1 MICFTRIPL
10 KDFIKKH
17 NPQEPKKETIENFEK
32 EINNLLE
39 NAPKQDDEEFQ
50 KNEINKF
57 LKNTYGYD
65 CNTYKKV
72 DSAIYVDGE
81 VRVLIEVKA
90 LNNRNEF
97 PKNRENPIS
106 KAFCQMVLY
115 FLEEI
120 EKEKNNSLK
129 HTIICNAHEFFLFDC
144 KDLLFL
150 KEDKRIKDFY
160 KKCAKK
166 EGTDSSKPKFYKDL
180 EQYLQ
185 EDFQGELRYTHF
197 NLSNYDPKELP
208 LIYQVLSQEVLLK
221 QRKTLD
227 ANTLNKDFYEE
238 LLYILGLEEQN
249 DKGKILIKPSRTQ
262 NSLSAALKKK
272 YENLDDEEVMALLIA
287 WNNRILF
294 LRLLE
299 SLLISFKHFE
309 KPFLT
314 TENFKDFNALNTLF
328 FEVLAKKNSERS
340 LNKEDKIL
348 EKIPYLNSSLFDQ
361 TPLELKGHEIRL
373 LENKKLE
380 LYQNSV
386 LKKHEN
392 YQEKKE
398 LPLLKYLFEFLRLY
412 KFTTTPK
419 DIKDNTDT
427 SESRL
432 INPSVLGLVFEK
444 LNGYKE
450 GSFYTPSFITS
461 YMCKES
467 ITPIVL
473 DKFNAIYQW
482 DCENLKALRE
492 KIDRNFSNEKAKEY
506 LNTLLTLRICD
517 PAVGSGHF
525 LVSALNEMVLIAYEL
540 GLIASLYRHELRL
553 ENDEIIIHHA
563 QTGEIFNYKKPHS
576 ENDPH
581 HQIQKELFELKK
593 DIIENCL
600 FGVDINPNSCEIT
613 KLRLWIELL
622 KYSYYIFEK
631 GKNTNNLE
639 TLPNIDINIKC
650 ANSLVSRFALKDK
663 ALLKT
668 EKNKNLE
675 YYIAEY
681 KELVKI
687 YKDPKILESLT
698 RPIKDSN
705 AVRKYAKER
714 LYQELAQNPNKDFK
728 KALND
733 RIEKIKEAFKL
744 TLEPPQKELKFKK
757 FLKEHLELYGKS
769 ILEEA
774 NDNGLELE
782 ALALEKKMA
791 HEGLF
796 HDYTPYPKLDKTD
809 KVVGLEHFNRY
820 VLTSYKDL
828 QDENERYA
836 NALEWRFEFP
846 EVLND
851 EGDFLG
857 FDCIIGN
864 PPYIRQEHIKDLKP
878 LLQKQYQDFYNST
891 ADIYTYFFALAYHL
905 LKEKGFNAFITSN
918 KYARAKY
925 GAKLRELL
933 LKKTTLVSYM
943 ELNALKV
950 FESAAV
956 DTSIMSFIKQ
966 TPPKESDFEYY
977 EPTPND
983 KDDLKSTPHLP
994 MKQNAL
1000 STESFIFANAT
1011 LLDLR
1016 DKIESVGTPLKDWD
1030 IQINYGIK
1038 TGANEAFIIPT
1049 EKREEILKNCD
1060 DAQKDERGMSERE
1073 RTKELIKPILRG
1085 KDIKRYSYEW
1095 ADLWVIIAKFGSHE
1109 FLEVEYPTIYNHL
1122 LQYKDQLEQR
1132 GQCRYSRGPQNS
1144 NKPYP
1149 GQHHW
1154 LELDNNPKDSYLQD
1168 FEKEKIVYG
1177 EIVQEPRF
1185 YLDNGECELGVFYAE
1200 ATSFILTGEHLRYL
1214 LGMLHS
1220 KLITFAF
1227 KTFYAGGGLGESGY
1241 RYKKA
1246 FIERLPIPQIT
1257 EKNQELADKIT
1268 DGAKQILALKAKDP
1282 KANTQGLEK
1291 EIDALVYQLYHLTDE
1306 EIKTIENGQ

>member
-1 MICFTRIPL
+1 MDYKKLDLPNTNYPSKEQLEAFETAFDAFLETNPQENENHHNDAFNDLLKGVFKYKVKPTKKIDSAILNENNKVEVIIEFKALKNPNEFIKKGDLNVKAFHESLLYYLTERKEGNNNLKHLILATIKELYIIDANEFEVFNKDKEIEKAFENCHDKKGNDPHTEAFYDACQKRLNELDRSLKYHHIPL
-10 KDFIKKH
+10 K
-17 NPQEPKKETIENFEK
+17 KE
-32 EINNLLE
+32 NL
-39 NAPKQDDEEFQ
+39 A
-50 KNEINKF
+50 
-57 LKNTYGYD
+57 
-65 CNTYKKV
+65 
-72 DSAIYVDGE
+72 
-81 VRVLIEVKA
+81 
-90 LNNRNEF
+90 
-97 PKNRENPIS
+97 
-106 KAFCQMVLY
+106 
-115 FLEEI
+115 
-120 EKEKNNSLK
+120 
-129 HTIICNAHEFFLFDC
+129 
-144 KDLLFL
+144 
-150 KEDKRIKDFY
+150 
-160 KKCAKK
+160 
-166 EGTDSSKPKFYKDL
+166 
-180 EQYLQ
+180 
-185 EDFQGELRYTHF
+185 
-197 NLSNYDPKELP
+197 
-208 LIYQVLSQEVLLK
+208 LIYQALSPNFLLK
-221 QRKTLD
+221 IPKYSD

-262 NSLSAALKKK
+262 NSLSAALKEK
-272 YENLDDEEVMALLIA
+272 YKNLDDEEVMALLIA

-309 KPFLT
+309 NPFLT
-314 TENFKDFNALNTLF
+314 TENFKDFNALNDLF
-328 FEVLAKKNSERS
+328 FEVLAKKNSER
-340 LNKEDKIL
+340 LPEIKEDKIL
-348 EKIPYLNSSLFDQ
+348 EKIPYLNSSLFDK
-361 TPLELKGHEIRL
+361 TPLELKGHEIRF

-380 LYQNSV
+380 IYKNSV
-386 LKKHEN
+386 LKKDN
-392 YQEKKE
+392 PKQEP
-398 LPLLKYLFEFLRLY
+398 LPLLEYFFAFLRLY

-419 DIKDNTDT
+419 DIKDKIDT

-482 DCENLKALRE
+482 GCEDLKALRG

-506 LNTLLTLRICD
+506 LQLLLTLRICD

-553 ENDEIIIHHA
+553 ENDEIIIH
-563 QTGEIFNYKKPHS
+563 TPENKIFNYTIPHS

-581 HQIQKELFELKK
+581 HHIQKELFELKK

-622 KYSYYIFEK
+622 KYSYYIFEE

-650 ANSLVSRFALKDK
+650 ANSLISRFNLNDDLKK
-663 ALLKT
+663 IPNIKQ
-668 EKNKNLE
+668 K
-675 YYIAEY
+675 IQEY
-681 KELVKI
+681 KDLVAQ
-687 YKDPKILESLT
+687 YKDPNPLYPLNKQDLINKIQDLKNTFSLT
-698 RPIKDSN
+698 LKDPKTK
-705 AVRKYAKER
+705 A
-714 LYQELAQNPNKDFK
+714 ELE
-728 KALND
+728 KA
-733 RIEKIKEAFKL
+733 IEKHIKKYNFFALDDKSLLDGLNYFIPSLFGTLKLSPKEEEEAFAS
-744 TLEPPQKELKFKK
+744 
-757 FLKEHLELYGKS
+757 YGR
-769 ILEEA
+769 IR
-774 NDNGLELE
+774 
-782 ALALEKKMA
+782 ALRK
-791 HEGLF
+791 
-796 HDYTPYPKLDKTD
+796 KLDD
-809 KVVGLEHFNRY
+809 ALSGREY
-820 VLTSYKDL
+820 
-828 QDENERYA
+828 Q
-836 NALEWRFEFP
+836 NAFEWRFEFP
-846 EVLND
+846 EVLDD

-878 LLQKQYQDFYNST
+878 LLEKQYQDFYNST

-905 LKEKGFNAFITSN
+905 LKEKGFSAFITSN

-956 DTSIMSFIKQ
+956 DTSIIHFIKQ
-966 TPPKESDFEYY
+966 APPKESDFKYY

-983 KDDLKSTPHLP
+983 KENLKSTPSLS

-1016 DKIESVGTPLKDWD
+1016 DKMESIGTPLKDWD

-1049 EKREEILKNCD
+1049 EKRDEILNACKT
-1060 DAQKDERGMSERE
+1060 QEERE
-1073 RTKELIKPILRG
+1073 RTERLIKPILRG

-1095 ADLWVIIAKFGSHE
+1095 AHLWVINTHNGYTSALKSKIPPIDIEKYPATKAHLDSHYDAIATRCDQGDTPYHLRNCAY
-1109 FLEVEYPTIYNHL
+1109 LE
-1122 LQYKDQLEQR
+1122 
-1132 GQCRYSRGPQNS
+1132 
-1144 NKPYP
+1144 
-1149 GQHHW
+1149 
-1154 LELDNNPKDSYLQD
+1154 D
-1168 FEKEKIVYG
+1168 FEKEKIVYPC
-1177 EIVQEPRF
+1177 IMAKEPCF
-1185 YLDNGECELGVFYAE
+1185 VYEEKGFYAPAPANIITGDKTE
-1200 ATSFILTGEHLRYL
+1200 IKYLTAL
-1214 LGMLHS
+1214 LNS
-1220 KLITFAF
+1220 KCIYFAMR
-1227 KTFYAGGGLGESGY
+1227 KFYMGGGIEGEL
-1241 RYKKA
+1241 KTNNLEK
-1246 FIERLPIPQIT
+1246 IPIPQIT
-1257 EKNQELADKIT
+1257 EKNQELARKIT
-1268 DGAKQILALKAKDP
+1268 DCAKQILALKEKDP

-1291 EIDALVYQLYHLTDE
+1291 EIDALVYQLYNLTDE
-1306 EIKTIENGQ
+1306 EIKIIEERQ

>member
-1 MICFTRIPL
+1 MDYKKLDLLNTNYPSKEQLKAFETAFNAFLETNQQENENHHNDAFNDLLKGVFKYKVKPTKRIDSAILNDNDKVEVIIEFKAL
-10 KDFIKKH
+10 KNPNEFIKKGDL
-17 NPQEPKKETIENFEK
+17 N
-32 EINNLLE
+32 
-39 NAPKQDDEEFQ
+39 
-50 KNEINKF
+50 
-57 LKNTYGYD
+57 
-65 CNTYKKV
+65 
-72 DSAIYVDGE
+72 
-81 VRVLIEVKA
+81 VKA
-90 LNNRNEF
+90 LHESLLYYLIERKNGNNNLKHLILATIKELYIIDANEF
-97 PKNRENPIS
+97 EVFNKDKEIK
-106 KAFCQMVLY
+106 KAFENCHDKKGNDTCTKAFYDACQKRLNE
-115 FLEEI
+115 LDR
-120 EKEKNNSLK
+120 SLK
-129 HTIICNAHEFFLFDC
+129 YHHISL
-144 KDLLFL
+144 
-150 KEDKRIKDFY
+150 
-160 KKCAKK
+160 KK
-166 EGTDSSKPKFYKDL
+166 E
-180 EQYLQ
+180 
-185 EDFQGELRYTHF
+185 
-197 NLSNYDPKELP
+197 NLA
-208 LIYQVLSQEVLLK
+208 LIYQALSPNFLLK
-221 QRKTLD
+221 IPKYSD

-262 NSLSAALKKK
+262 NSLSDALKKK
-272 YENLDDEEVMALLIA
+272 YKNLDDEEVMALLIA

-299 SLLISFKHFE
+299 SLLISFKHF
-309 KPFLT
+309 KKSFLT
-314 TENFKDFNALNTLF
+314 TDNFKDFNALNTLF
-328 FEVLAKKNSERS
+328 FEVLAKKNSER
-340 LNKEDKIL
+340 LPEIKEDKIL
-348 EKIPYLNSSLFDQ
+348 DKIPYLNSSLFDQ
-361 TPLELKGHEIRL
+361 TPLELKGYEIKL
-373 LENKKLE
+373 LDNKKLE
-380 LYQNSV
+380 IYKNSV
-386 LKKHEN
+386 LKKDN
-392 YQEKKE
+392 PKQEP
-398 LPLLKYLFEFLRLY
+398 LPLLKYLFEFLRVY
-412 KFTTTPK
+412 DFTTTPK
-419 DIKDNTDT
+419 DIKDNQNK

-473 DKFNAIYQW
+473 DKFNATYQW

-525 LVSALNEMVLIAYEL
+525 LVSALNEMVWVAYKL

-553 ENDEIIIHHA
+553 ENDEIIIH
-563 QTGEIFNYKKPHS
+563 TPEDKVFKYTIPHS

-581 HQIQKELFELKK
+581 HHIQKELFELKK

-622 KYSYYIFEK
+622 KYSYYIFEE

-650 ANSLVSRFALKDK
+650 GNSLISRFNLNDDLKK
-663 ALLKT
+663 IPNIKQ
-668 EKNKNLE
+668 K
-675 YYIAEY
+675 IQEY
-681 KELVKI
+681 KDLVAQ
-687 YKDPKILESLT
+687 YKDPNPFYPLNKQDLINKIQDLKNTFSITLKDPKTKAELEKAIEKH
-698 RPIKDSN
+698 IKDYNYFALDDKSLLAGLN
-705 AVRKYAKER
+705 YFTPSLFGTLKLSSKE
-714 LYQELAQNPNKDFK
+714 E
-728 KALND
+728 
-733 RIEKIKEAFKL
+733 EEAFAS
-744 TLEPPQKELKFKK
+744 
-757 FLKEHLELYGKS
+757 YGR
-769 ILEEA
+769 IR
-774 NDNGLELE
+774 
-782 ALALEKKMA
+782 ALRK
-791 HEGLF
+791 
-796 HDYTPYPKLDKTD
+796 KLDD
-809 KVVGLEHFNRY
+809 ALSGREY
-820 VLTSYKDL
+820 
-828 QDENERYA
+828 Q
-836 NALEWRFEFP
+836 NAFEWRFEFP
-846 EVLND
+846 EVLDD
-851 EGDFLG
+851 EGDFSG

-905 LKEKGFNAFITSN
+905 LKEKGFSAFITSN
-918 KYARAKY
+918 KYVRAKY
-925 GAKLRELL
+925 GAKLREWL

-950 FESAAV
+950 FESATV
-956 DTSIMSFIKQ
+956 DTSIMNFIKQ
-966 TPPKESDFEYY
+966 TPPKENSFKYY

-983 KDDLKSTPHLP
+983 KENLKNTPYLT

-1016 DKIESVGTPLKDWD
+1016 DKIESIGIPLKDWG
-1030 IQINYGIK
+1030 IQIYRGIL
-1038 TGANEAFIIPT
+1038 TGCNEAFIIPT
-1049 EKREEILKNCD
+1049 EKRDAILKNCD
-1060 DAQKDERGMSERE
+1060 DVQKDERGMSEKE

-1095 ADLWVIIAKFGSHE
+1095 AGEWIIFIPWHFPNTGSPKSMEKNEQDFSIH
-1109 FLEVEYPTIYNHL
+1109 YPIIYAHL
-1122 LQYKDQLEQR
+1122 LSHKDELLKRNKDETGKRYEWYCLQR
-1132 GQCRYSRGPQNS
+1132 
-1144 NKPYP
+1144 
-1149 GQHHW
+1149 W
-1154 LELDNNPKDSYLQD
+1154 AASYYQD

-1185 YLDNGECELGVFYAE
+1185 YLDNGECSLEYFYAE

-1246 FIERLPIPQIT
+1246 FIERLPIPKIT
-1257 EKNQELADKIT
+1257 PKNQELAHKITALVDKILQ
-1268 DGAKQILALKAKDP
+1268 AKAKDP

-1306 EIKTIENGQ
+1306 EIKIIEDGQ

>member
-10 KDFIKKH
+10 KDFIKQY

-32 EINNLLE
+32 EINSLLE
-39 NAPKQDDEEFQ
+39 NAPRQDDEEFQ

-57 LKNTYGYD
+57 LKNAYGYD
-65 CNTYKKV
+65 CNTNKKV

-90 LNNRNEF
+90 LDKKTEF
-97 PKNRENPIS
+97 PKDRENPLS
-106 KAFCQMVLY
+106 KAFCQMVFY
-115 FLEEI
+115 FLKEI
-120 EKEKNNSLK
+120 ESNNSLK
-129 HTIICNAHEFFLFDC
+129 HAIICNAHEFFLFDC
-144 KDLLFL
+144 KDFRALFQN
-150 KEDKRIKDFY
+150 DKRINKFY
-160 KKCAKK
+160 KNWANN
-166 EGTDSSKPKFYKDL
+166 EGTDPSTKRFYSDL
-180 EQYLQ
+180 EEYLKK
-185 EDFQGELRYTHF
+185 DFKGELRYTYF
-197 NLSNYDPKELP
+197 NLSSYDPKELP
-208 LIYQVLSQEVLLK
+208 LIYSVLSHEVLLK

-249 DKGKILIKPSRTQ
+249 DKGKILIKQSHTK
-262 NSLSAALKKK
+262 NSLSDALKKAYK
-272 YENLDDEEVMALLIA
+272 NLDDEEVMALLIA

-299 SLLISFKHFE
+299 SLLISFKHFDE
-309 KPFLT
+309 EPFLT
-314 TENFKDFNALNTLF
+314 IENFKDFNALNTLF
-328 FEVLAKKNSERS
+328 FEVLAKKNSER
-340 LNKEDKIL
+340 LPEIKEDKIL
-348 EKIPYLNSSLFDQ
+348 QKIPYLNSSLFDK
-361 TPLELKGHEIRL
+361 TPLELKGHEIKSL
-373 LENKKLE
+373 DNKSLEIYPK
-380 LYQNSV
+380 SV
-386 LKKHEN
+386 LKKDKD
-392 YQEKKE
+392 YQNKKD

-412 KFTTTPK
+412 DFTTTPK
-419 DIKDNTDT
+419 DIKDNTNT

-461 YMCKES
+461 YMCSES

-473 DKFNAIYQW
+473 DKFNQTYKIE
-482 DCENLKALRE
+482 CENLTELKNYLKNSYKENKR
-492 KIDRNFSNEKAKEY
+492 KEY
-506 LNTLLTLRICD
+506 LQLLLTLRVCD

-525 LVSALNEMVLIAYEL
+525 LVSALNEMVWIAYEL
-540 GLIASLYRHELRL
+540 GLIASLYRHKLRL
-553 ENDEIIIHHA
+553 ENDEIIIHHTP
-563 QTGEIFNYKKPHS
+563 TGEIFNYKKPDS

-593 DIIENCL
+593 SIIENCL

-650 ANSLVSRFALKDK
+650 ANSLISRFNLNDDLKK
-663 ALLKT
+663 IPNIKQ
-668 EKNKNLE
+668 K
-675 YYIAEY
+675 IQEY
-681 KELVKI
+681 KDLVAQ
-687 YKDPKILESLT
+687 YKDPNPLYPLNKADLINKIQDLKNTFSLT
-698 RPIKDSN
+698 IKDPKTK
-705 AVRKYAKER
+705 A
-714 LYQELAQNPNKDFK
+714 ELE
-728 KALND
+728 KA
-733 RIEKIKEAFKL
+733 IEKHIKKYNFFALDDKSLLDGLDYFIPSLFGTLKLSPKEEEEAFAS
-744 TLEPPQKELKFKK
+744 
-757 FLKEHLELYGKS
+757 YGR
-769 ILEEA
+769 IR
-774 NDNGLELE
+774 
-782 ALALEKKMA
+782 ALRK
-791 HEGLF
+791 
-796 HDYTPYPKLDKTD
+796 KLDD
-809 KVVGLEHFNRY
+809 ALSGREY
-820 VLTSYKDL
+820 
-828 QDENERYA
+828 Q
-836 NALEWRFEFP
+836 NAFEWRFEFP
-846 EVLND
+846 EVLDD

-864 PPYIRQEHIKDLKP
+864 PPYIRQEQIKDIKP

-891 ADIYTYFFALAYHL
+891 ADIYTYFFALSYHL

-925 GAKLRELL
+925 GAKLREWL
-933 LKKTTLVSYM
+933 LKKTTIVSYM

-950 FESAAV
+950 FESATV
-956 DTSIMSFIKQ
+956 DTSIMNFIKQ
-966 TPPKESDFEYY
+966 TPPKESKFNYY

-983 KDDLKSTPHLP
+983 KDDLKSARPLS

-1000 STESFIFANAT
+1000 STESFIFANAA

-1016 DKIESVGTPLKDWD
+1016 DKMESVGTPLKDWD

-1038 TGANEAFIIPT
+1038 TGANEAFIITT
-1049 EKREEILKNCD
+1049 EKREEILNACKT
-1060 DAQKDERGMSERE
+1060 QEERK
-1073 RTKELIKPILRG
+1073 RTEALIKPILRG

-1095 ADLWVIIAKFGSHE
+1095 AHLWVINTHNGYTSNLKSKIPPIDIEKYPATKAHLDAHYDAIVTRSDQGDTPYHLRNCAY
-1109 FLEVEYPTIYNHL
+1109 LE
-1122 LQYKDQLEQR
+1122 
-1132 GQCRYSRGPQNS
+1132 
-1144 NKPYP
+1144 
-1149 GQHHW
+1149 
-1154 LELDNNPKDSYLQD
+1154 D

-1185 YLDNGECELGVFYAE
+1185 YLDNGECELGGFYAE

-1257 EKNQELADKIT
+1257 RKNQELADKIIALV
-1268 DGAKQILALKAKDP
+1268 DKILKSKEKDP

-1291 EIDALVYQLYHLTDE
+1291 EIDALVYQLYNLTDE
-1306 EIKTIENGQ
+1306 EIKIIENGQ

>member
-1 MICFTRIPL
+1 MDYKKLDLPNINYPSKEQLEAFKTAFDAFLETNQQENENHQNDAFNDLLKGVFKYKVKPTKRIDSAILNDNDKVEVIIEFKALKNPNEFIKKGDLNVKALHESLLYYLIERKEGNNNLKRLILGTIKELYIIDANEFEVFNKDKEIQKAFEDCHDKKGNDPRTKAFYDACQKRLNELDRSLKYHHIPL
-10 KDFIKKH
+10 K
-17 NPQEPKKETIENFEK
+17 KE
-32 EINNLLE
+32 NL
-39 NAPKQDDEEFQ
+39 A
-50 KNEINKF
+50 
-57 LKNTYGYD
+57 
-65 CNTYKKV
+65 
-72 DSAIYVDGE
+72 
-81 VRVLIEVKA
+81 
-90 LNNRNEF
+90 
-97 PKNRENPIS
+97 
-106 KAFCQMVLY
+106 
-115 FLEEI
+115 
-120 EKEKNNSLK
+120 
-129 HTIICNAHEFFLFDC
+129 
-144 KDLLFL
+144 
-150 KEDKRIKDFY
+150 
-160 KKCAKK
+160 
-166 EGTDSSKPKFYKDL
+166 
-180 EQYLQ
+180 
-185 EDFQGELRYTHF
+185 
-197 NLSNYDPKELP
+197 
-208 LIYQVLSQEVLLK
+208 LIYQALSPNFLLK
-221 QRKTLD
+221 IPKYSD

-249 DKGKILIKPSRTQ
+249 EKGKTLIKPSRTQ
-262 NSLSAALKKK
+262 NSLSYALKEQYK
-272 YENLDDEEVMALLIA
+272 NLDDEEVMALLIA

-314 TENFKDFNALNTLF
+314 TENFKDFNSLNTLF
-328 FEVLAKKNSERS
+328 FEVLAKKNSDRS
-340 LNKEDKIL
+340 QDTTKKNKIL
-348 EKIPYLNSSLFDQ
+348 EKIPYLNSSLFDK

-373 LENKKLE
+373 LKNKKLE

-386 LKKHEN
+386 LKKHEE
-392 YQEKKE
+392 YQKQKD
-398 LPLLKYLFEFLRLY
+398 LPLLEYLFEFLRVY
-412 KFTTTPK
+412 DFTTTPK
-419 DIKDNTDT
+419 DIKDNQNK

-473 DKFNAIYQW
+473 DKFNATYQW

-540 GLIASLYRHELRL
+540 GLIASLYRHDLRL
-553 ENDEIIIHHA
+553 ENDEIIIH
-563 QTGEIFNYKKPHS
+563 TPEDKVFKYTIPHS

-593 DIIENCL
+593 SIIENCL

-622 KYSYYIFEK
+622 KYSYYIFEE

-650 ANSLVSRFALKDK
+650 GNSLISRFALKDK

-687 YKDPKILESLT
+687 YKDPKILETLT
-698 RPIKDSN
+698 HPIKDSN

-774 NDNGLELE
+774 DDNGLELE

-846 EVLND
+846 EVLDD
-851 EGDFLG
+851 EGNFLG

-878 LLQKQYQDFYNST
+878 LLEKQYQDFYNSSS
-891 ADIYTYFFALAYHL
+891 DIYTYFFALALNL
-905 LKEKGFNAFITSN
+905 LKEKGFSTFITSN

-956 DTSIMSFIKQ
+956 DTSIIYFIKQ
-966 TPPKESDFEYY
+966 PPLKESVFNYY
-977 EPTPND
+977 EPTEND
-983 KDDLKSTPHLP
+983 KDYLKNTPSLL

-1000 STESFIFANAT
+1000 QTESFIFANTT

-1049 EKREEILKNCD
+1049 EKRDEILKNCD
-1060 DAQKDERGMSERE
+1060 DAQKDEKGMSERE
-1073 RTKELIKPILRG
+1073 RTIELIKPILRG

-1095 ADLWVIIAKFGSHE
+1095 AGEWVINTHNGYTSAPKSKIPPIDIEKYPAIKAHLDSHYDAIVTRCDQGDTPYHLRNCTY
-1109 FLEVEYPTIYNHL
+1109 LE
-1122 LQYKDQLEQR
+1122 
-1132 GQCRYSRGPQNS
+1132 
-1144 NKPYP
+1144 
-1149 GQHHW
+1149 
-1154 LELDNNPKDSYLQD
+1154 D
-1168 FEKEKIVYG
+1168 FEKRKIVYPETSQG
-1177 EIVQEPRF
+1177 AYFVYENSGIFLEKTAFMIVSDA
-1185 YLDNGECELGVFYAE
+1185 YNLKL
-1200 ATSFILTGEHLRYL
+1200 LTAL
-1214 LGMLHS
+1214 LNS
-1220 KLITFAF
+1220 KLV
-1227 KTFYAGGGLGESGY
+1227 TFYFKNFCGGCILGKSGY
-1241 RYKKA
+1241 QYNKHALEK
-1246 FIERLPIPQIT
+1246 IPIPQIT
-1257 EKNQELADKIT
+1257 TKNQELAQKIT
-1268 DGAKQILALKAKDP
+1268 DYAEQILQAKAKDP
-1282 KANTQGLEK
+1282 KANTQELEK
-1291 EIDALVYQLYHLTDE
+1291 EIDALVYQLYNLTDE

>member
-1 MICFTRIPL
+1 MMSFTRILL
-10 KDFIKKH
+10 KDFIKKY
-17 NPQEPKKETIENFEK
+17 NPSTPTKETIENFEK
-32 EINNLLE
+32 EINSLLE
-39 NAPKQDDEEFQ
+39 NAPRQDDEEFQ
-50 KNEINKF
+50 KNEINSF
-57 LKNTYGYD
+57 LKNTYGYR
-65 CNTYKKV
+65 CNTHKKV

-81 VRVLIEVKA
+81 VQVLIEVKA
-90 LNNRNEF
+90 LNKKTEF
-97 PKNRENPIS
+97 PKDKENPLS

-115 FLEEI
+115 FLEER

-150 KEDKRIKDFY
+150 NEDKRIKKFY
-160 KKCAKK
+160 KNYAQK
-166 EGTDSSKPKFYKDL
+166 EGTDSSKPRFYEDL
-180 EQYLQ
+180 EQYLK
-185 EDFQGELRYTHF
+185 EGFQGELRYTYF
-197 NLSNYDPKELP
+197 NLNDDFKELP

-221 QRKTLD
+221 QKKTLD

-249 DKGKILIKPSRTQ
+249 EKGKTLIKPSRTE
-262 NSLSAALKKK
+262 NSLSYALKEK
-272 YENLDDEEVMALLIA
+272 YKDLDDEEVMALLIA

-299 SLLISFKHFE
+299 SLLISFNHFE

-340 LNKEDKIL
+340 LKKEDKIFK
-348 EKIPYLNSSLFDQ
+348 KIPYLNSSLFDQ
-361 TPLELKGHEIRL
+361 TPLESEGYKIRSLDNEPLEIYP
-373 LENKKLE
+373 K
-380 LYQNSV
+380 SV
-386 LKKHEN
+386 LKKHEE
-392 YQEKKE
+392 YQEKKA
-398 LPLLKYLFEFLRLY
+398 LPLLKYLFAFLRVY
-412 KFTTTPK
+412 DFTTTPK
-419 DIKDNTDT
+419 DIKDNQNK

-473 DKFNAIYQW
+473 DKFNATYQW

-492 KIDRNFSNEKAKEY
+492 KIDRNFSAQKAKEY

-553 ENDEIIIHHA
+553 ENDEIIIH
-563 QTGEIFNYKKPHS
+563 TPEDKVFKYTIPHS

-622 KYSYYIFEK
+622 KYSYYIFEE

-650 ANSLVSRFALKDK
+650 ANSLISRFALKDK

-681 KELVKI
+681 KELVKT

-846 EVLND
+846 EVLDD
-851 EGDFLG
+851 EGNFLG

-878 LLQKQYQDFYNST
+878 LLEKQYQDFYNSSS
-891 ADIYTYFFALAYHL
+891 DIYTYFFALAFNL

-950 FESAAV
+950 FESATV
-956 DTSIMSFIKQ
+956 DTSIIHFIKQ
-966 TPPKESDFEYY
+966 SPLKESVFKYY

-983 KDDLKSTPHLP
+983 KDDLKNTPSLF
-994 MKQNAL
+994 MRQNAL
-1000 STESFIFANAT
+1000 STESFIFANTT

-1016 DKIESVGTPLKDWD
+1016 DKMEKSGTPLKDWG

-1038 TGANEAFIIPT
+1038 TGCNEAFIIPT
-1049 EKREEILKNCD
+1049 EKRDEILKNCD

-1073 RTKELIKPILRG
+1073 RTIELIKPILRG

-1095 ADLWVIIAKFGSHE
+1095 AGEWVIATFPSLKLDIDDYPSLKTYLSQFRPRIDQSGEKGCRKKTSNQWFETQDTIAYHG
-1109 FLEVEYPTIYNHL
+1109 
-1122 LQYKDQLEQR
+1122 
-1132 GQCRYSRGPQNS
+1132 
-1144 NKPYP
+1144 
-1149 GQHHW
+1149 
-1154 LELDNNPKDSYLQD
+1154 D
-1168 FEKEKIVYG
+1168 FEKEKIAYPCIMAKEPCFVYEEKG
-1177 EIVQEPRF
+1177 
-1185 YLDNGECELGVFYAE
+1185 FYAPAPANIITGDKTE
-1200 ATSFILTGEHLRYL
+1200 IKYLTAL
-1214 LGMLHS
+1214 LNS
-1220 KLITFAF
+1220 KCIYFAMR
-1227 KTFYAGGGLGESGY
+1227 KFYMGGGIEGEL
-1241 RYKKA
+1241 KTNNLEK
-1246 FIERLPIPQIT
+1246 IPIPKIT

-1268 DGAKQILALKAKDP
+1268 DCTERILKAKEKDP
-1282 KANTQGLEK
+1282 KANTQELEK

-1306 EIKTIENGQ
+1306 EIKTIEDGQ